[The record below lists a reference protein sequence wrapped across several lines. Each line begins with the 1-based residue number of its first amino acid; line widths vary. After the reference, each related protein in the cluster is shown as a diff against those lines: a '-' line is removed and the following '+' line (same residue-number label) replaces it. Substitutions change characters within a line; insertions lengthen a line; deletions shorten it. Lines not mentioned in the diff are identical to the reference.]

1 MLGVLIHSLNAH
13 LPSVEECSQF
23 LSLMPSDSSC
33 LIIVCNLKGSGSLFP
48 GSFSVFPWV
57 VSRCFFREVG
67 AVFNVDS
74 LPGVFKVF
82 FKDLGLFGGL
92 SFNFDCF
99 RVFHSLKTCPWLCIF
114 ILKDFVVSILW
125 CFIYQLLLLFAS
137 NIVVFLLCRASVL
150 VITCLVTVYMSSS
163 CFLRG

>member
-1 MLGVLIHSLNAH
+1 LLLLRVLIHLLNAH

-23 LSLMPSDSSC
+23 LSLVPSDSSC
-33 LIIVCNLKGSGSLFP
+33 LFIVCNLKGSGSLFP

-92 SFNFDCF
+92 SFNFDCI
-99 RVFHSLKTCPWLCIF
+99 RVFHSLETCPWLCIF
-114 ILKDFVVSILW
+114 ILKDFFVVELSLVLYLSAAAAF
-125 CFIYQLLLLFAS
+125 CEQYCCLF
-137 NIVVFLLCRASVL
+137 VV
-150 VITCLVTVYMSSS
+150 
-163 CFLRG
+163 

>member
-1 MLGVLIHSLNAH
+1 M
-13 LPSVEECSQF
+13 
-23 LSLMPSDSSC
+23 
-33 LIIVCNLKGSGSLFP
+33 
-48 GSFSVFPWV
+48 
-57 VSRCFFREVG
+57 
-67 AVFNVDS
+67 FNVDS

-92 SFNFDCF
+92 SFNFDCI
-99 RVFHSLKTCPWLCIF
+99 RVFHSLETCPWLCIF